1 MKKLP
6 VGIQDFADII
16 RNDYL
21 YIDKTEYVYKL
32 LQAKYYFLSRPRRF
46 GKSVLISTLKEF
58 FSGKKELFKN
68 LWIYDKVDWKKH
80 PIIHIDFS
88 KSGHKVAGLEKA
100 IDEILKTCAKAYQ
113 IELSDQVYPLK
124 FNELITKLSEKEK
137 LVLLIDEYDKPIID
151 FLENPEKAEEN
162 REILR
167 NLFSV
172 IKGNDANI
180 RFCFITG
187 VSKFAKVSVFSE
199 LNNLYDI
206 TLSHEFAS
214 ITGYTQNE
222 LETYFE
228 PQLSTFPAQFGI
240 SRPELLG
247 EIKKW
252 YNGFSWN
259 GTEFVYNPFSM
270 LCFFRDARFQN
281 YWFETG
287 TPTFLLKLLRKQNYE
302 IPLLENSVFD
312 SFILSTYDLRN
323 ISVIP
328 LLFQTG
334 YITIKNYNRVENT
347 YTFDFPNFEVK
358 NSLLQGLFTEFS
370 EKDLSE
376 SMNLLSKI
384 TESLK
389 QHNISQFIEY
399 VKALYAGISY
409 HLVDNK
415 EKYYHSLFY
424 MILKLLGFNVN
435 CEIET
440 NVGRI
445 DAVVSTP
452 KQIYII
458 EFKVGTATEA
468 LLQIRNKNYAQ
479 KFIIENKP
487 IYLLGIG
494 FDSENKNIGSYKL
507 EQFST

>member
-1 MKKLP
+1 
-6 VGIQDFADII
+6 
-16 RNDYL
+16 
-21 YIDKTEYVYKL
+21 
-32 LQAKYYFLSRPRRF
+32 
-46 GKSVLISTLKEF
+46 
-58 FSGKKELFKN
+58 
-68 LWIYDKVDWKKH
+68 
-80 PIIHIDFS
+80 
-88 KSGHKVAGLEKA
+88 
-100 IDEILKTCAKAYQ
+100 
-113 IELSDQVYPLK
+113 
-124 FNELITKLSEKEK
+124 
-137 LVLLIDEYDKPIID
+137 
-151 FLENPEKAEEN
+151 
-162 REILR
+162 
-167 NLFSV
+167 
-172 IKGNDANI
+172 
-180 RFCFITG
+180 
-187 VSKFAKVSVFSE
+187 
-199 LNNLYDI
+199 
-206 TLSHEFAS
+206 
-214 ITGYTQNE
+214 
-222 LETYFE
+222 
-228 PQLSTFPAQFGI
+228 
-240 SRPELLG
+240 
-247 EIKKW
+247 
-252 YNGFSWN
+252 
-259 GTEFVYNPFSM
+259 
-270 LCFFRDARFQN
+270 
-281 YWFETG
+281 
-287 TPTFLLKLLRKQNYE
+287 LKLLRKQNYE

-376 SMNLLSKI
+376 SMNLLNKI

-507 EQFST
+507 EQFSTQI